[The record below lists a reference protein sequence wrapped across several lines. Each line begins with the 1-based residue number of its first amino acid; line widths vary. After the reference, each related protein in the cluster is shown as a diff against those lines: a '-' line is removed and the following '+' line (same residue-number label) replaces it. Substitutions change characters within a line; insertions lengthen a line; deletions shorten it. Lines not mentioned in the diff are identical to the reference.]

1 MFLACCF
8 MLFVQECDARNDDKN
23 YYSRANKKYCMKEQE
38 QIPIFSKW
46 KYWYVFILLVQLMLI
61 ILFAWFT
68 KKFS

>member
-1 MFLACCF
+1 
-8 MLFVQECDARNDDKN
+8 
-23 YYSRANKKYCMKEQE
+23 MKEQE